1 MSEKFKVRD
10 GTTRT
15 IEFEGERLAEVSS
28 QRHGSPRWTELRL
41 YRTGSGVFVLEKVGA
56 SVVLHAPGCPE
67 ILPGAVLPRFQAE
80 YPGHDPADDSWWW
93 CETCGDN
100 AELDMTTLLVEA
112 NRYWAII
119 SETPNEIVDS
129 LYRRKGGARTM
140 PRMSLAL
147 LEEAAQRSPEIL
159 DSYRSEV
166 LI

>member
-1 MSEKFKVRD
+1 MTEKYKVRD

-28 QRHGSPRWTELRL
+28 QRNGSPRWTELRL
-41 YRTGSGVFVLEKVGA
+41 YRTTSGVFVLEKVGA
-56 SVVLHAPGCPE
+56 SVVLHAPGCSE
-67 ILPGAVLPRFQAE
+67 ILPGANLPRFQAQ
-80 YPGHDPADDSWWW
+80 YPGADPADDEWWW
-93 CETCGDN
+93 CEACGDRA
-100 AELDMTTLLVEA
+100 AEDMTALLVES

-119 SETPNEIVDS
+119 SDTPDEIVDS

-140 PRMSLAL
+140 PRMSLVL
-147 LEEAAQRSPEIL
+147 LEEAAKQSPEIL